1 MHTNFITCAR
11 YYNHKF
17 LNFAHYSTK
26 PQIFLDKYMNFFLV
40 TKLQNCDSEH
50 DHGLKDAPIHVIN
63 TNEKSEIFVDNI
75 FHMMFYYYQLHYK
88 MHNNINTFERV
99 RKKPCCL

>member
-17 LNFAHYSTK
+17 LIFAHYSTK
-26 PQIFLDKYMNFFLV
+26 PHIFFEKYMIIFFV

-50 DHGLKDAPIHVIN
+50 DHGLKGAPIYGIN
-63 TNEKSEIFVDNI
+63 TNEKSEIFVDKYISYDVLLLSTTLQNA
-75 FHMMFYYYQLHYK
+75 
-88 MHNNINTFERV
+88 
-99 RKKPCCL
+99 